1 MPAVQVAVRWSR
13 AVAGSK
19 AVVANLL
26 QAVQIRFGKQ
36 LQPTSGVYQ
45 ITVDS
50 VILALESD
58 QSRLTKFIMAD
69 LDVITRLL
77 KQQQY

>member
-1 MPAVQVAVRWSR
+1 MQWREARQLLL
-13 AVAGSK
+13 K
-19 AVVANLL
+19 IDHLL
-26 QAVQIRFGKQ
+26 QAVQIRFGDQ

-50 VILALESD
+50 VVLALDSD
-58 QSRLTKFIMAD
+58 QSRLTKFMMAD

-77 KQQQY
+77 KHQQY